1 VTDEQSSALADAL
14 LEAERT
20 RTPVAPFTDS
30 HPELDVEAGYAVQQL
45 VLERRLAAGD
55 RLVGAKL
62 GLTSRAK
69 QEQMSV
75 LEPIHGWL
83 TESMLSAP
91 SEALDLDRF
100 IHPRAE
106 AELLFV
112 LGRELEGPATV
123 ADVLRATESIMAA
136 VEIIDSRFSGF
147 TFKLP
152 DVVADNGS
160 AASLVLGPV
169 ARAPKA
175 LGDLRLVGC
184 LVRDGGEIVATAA
197 GAAVL
202 GHPAQAVAW
211 LATRLAQSG
220 RSLPAGSI
228 ILSGALTDARPIAA
242 GGHVAAELDG
252 LGIVEVFA

>member
-1 VTDEQSSALADAL
+1 MTDDQISAIADAL

-30 HPELDVEAGYAVQQL
+30 HPELDVDAAYRVQQL

-55 RLVGAKL
+55 RLIGAKL

-75 LEPIHGWL
+75 DEPLHGWL
-83 TESMLSAP
+83 TEAMLSAP
-91 SEALDLDRF
+91 GKPLALERF

-106 AELLFV
+106 AELAFV
-112 LGRELEGPATV
+112 LGSDLEGPASV
-123 ADVLRATESIMAA
+123 ADVLRATAAVMAA
-136 VEIIDSRFSGF
+136 IEIIDSRFSGF
-147 TFKLP
+147 KFRLP

-169 ARAPKA
+169 ARAPEE
-175 LGDLRLVGC
+175 LGNLRLIGC
-184 LVRDGGEIVATAA
+184 VVRDGGEIVATAA

-211 LATRLAQSG
+211 LATRLA
-220 RSLPAGSI
+220 RSERSIPAGSI
-228 ILSGALTDARPIAA
+228 ILSGALTDARAIGV
-242 GGHVAAELDG
+242 GGYVSAELDG
-252 LGIVEVFA
+252 LGTVEVFA